1 MQSPYYSLRTFKQR
15 RRKFLR
21 GIAMDKS
28 SNFFQ
33 STHLDNAGTCSQ
45 LFAKAW
51 RQRTAALL
59 SALFMIA
66 ILAAFPLRQA
76 IAQTTVNI
84 ATVPLLALKSAPGL
98 VMLTMSRDHRLFY
111 AAYNDT
117 SDINGDG
124 VVDVG
129 FKPAITYYGNFVSDR
144 CYDYITS
151 GTNSPLFRPIALATG
166 TGCKAGA
173 TQRWHGNWLNWA
185 TTSRM
190 DALRRVLYGGYRV
203 VDNATT
209 AGSPSF
215 TSTVLQAAYIPK
227 DSHVWGKEFRPG
239 RDTYDITEYTTLPA
253 PSNAATRC
261 RTASGSLRSSRS
273 SGARPIR
280 SQKRDQN

>member
-1 MQSPYYSLRTFKQR
+1 MTAGFRSE
-15 RRKFLR
+15 
-21 GIAMDKS
+21 S
-28 SNFFQ
+28 SG
-33 STHLDNAGTCSQ
+33 HRDL
-45 LFAKAW
+45 AW
-51 RQRTAALL
+51 RRLVALG
-59 SALFMIA
+59 AKIA
-66 ILAAFPLRQA
+66 SGLCLVVMVAGLPVRQA
-76 IAQTTVNI
+76 TAQTTVNI
-84 ATVPLLALKSAPGL
+84 EAVPLLALKSAPGL

-151 GTNSPLFRPIALATG
+151 GSNNPLYRPVAIATA
-166 TGCKAGA
+166 TGCKVGA

-203 VDNATT
+203 VDNAATSGT
-209 AGSPSF
+209 PAF
-215 TSTVLQAAYIPK
+215 TSTVLQGAFIPK

-239 RDTYDITEYTTLPA
+239 RDTYDIT
-253 PSNAATRC
+253 
-261 RTASGSLRSSRS
+261 
-273 SGARPIR
+273 
-280 SQKRDQN
+280 